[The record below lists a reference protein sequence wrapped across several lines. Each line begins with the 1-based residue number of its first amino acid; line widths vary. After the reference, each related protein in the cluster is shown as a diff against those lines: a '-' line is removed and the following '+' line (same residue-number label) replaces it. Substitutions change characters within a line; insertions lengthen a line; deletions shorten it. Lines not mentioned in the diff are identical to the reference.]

1 MDERFKLNCEPRSG
15 MHVHCVECRSNVRW
29 RERSHA
35 PEVCPHGI
43 TEATAELTSRRSL
56 EWLLE
61 EQKTK
66 TIKMRGLGDVVAKVA
81 QPVATLLDATMG
93 TNLKGCGGCKKRQE
107 VLNKVV
113 SFK

>member
-1 MDERFKLNCEPRSG
+1 
-15 MHVHCVECRSNVRW
+15 
-29 RERSHA
+29 
-35 PEVCPHGI
+35 
-43 TEATAELTSRRSL
+43 
-56 EWLLE
+56 
-61 EQKTK
+61 
-66 TIKMRGLGDVVAKVA
+66 MRGLGDVVAKVA